1 MKYYNIEKYK
11 YINNL
16 KNYMIFII
24 VQIKRRKL
32 RYLEK
37 GLKNY

>member
-1 MKYYNIEKYK
+1 MEYYNIEKYK

-32 RYLEK
+32 R
-37 GLKNY
+37 